1 MKKFFIVACMI
12 LFAHICCA
20 APSTIDRSTADT
32 TARQSFELRSVEGN
46 YFDVYI
52 VGDNEKILDDWL
64 WANGDTIYAGDYSA
78 YLGAEN
84 SSSLARQSVELFADN
99 YGDKH
104 PQRINVTRDN
114 RDGCCVVRGVNGLP
128 DLLVSKIQITGGGY
142 FAVKIFVVKN
152 GQLQAVKFQND
163 DGKLQDDRDTIFKPI
178 TYLDDGT
185 ISLPWHTNV
194 VPQAGSYVTVY
205 MFDADNL
212 ILIPAY
218 TKNIWSPKLVN

>member
-1 MKKFFIVACMI
+1 MKKFFIAAWMI
-12 LFAHICCA
+12 FFAAQVCCA
-20 APSTIDRSTADT
+20 APSTIDRSTADS

-52 VGDNEKILDDWL
+52 VGENENILDDWL

-78 YLGAEN
+78 YLGTEN
-84 SSSLARQSVELFADN
+84 SATLARQNVELFADN

-114 RDGCCVVRGVNGLP
+114 RDGCYVVRGVNGLP
-128 DLLVSKIQITGGGY
+128 DLLVCKIQITGGGY
-142 FAVKIFVVKN
+142 FAVKIFVVKD
-152 GQLQAVKFQND
+152 GRLQAVKFQND
-163 DGKLQDDRDTIFKPI
+163 KGTLQDDRDTTPKSI

-194 VPQAGSYVTVY
+194 AEVAGSYVTIY

-218 TKNIWSPKLVN
+218 TNKL